1 MTSYKARGKIMA
13 VKRNGL
19 GICLRSNSKISR
31 YREVRKIGAYIIG
44 LNNFMV
50 VGFSAN
56 GFIRTAP
63 FMGRIVFTT
72 TALYSSSK
80 ICQS

>member
-19 GICLRSNSKISR
+19 GIWLCNNSKISR
-31 YREVRKIGAYIIG
+31 YREVRKIGAYIIW
-44 LNNFMV
+44 LNNFMAV
-50 VGFSAN
+50 CFGAN
-56 GFIRTAP
+56 RFIRTAP

-72 TALYSSSK
+72 TAFYISSK
-80 ICQS
+80 IRQS